1 MAAPRWSSADIPD
14 QSGRHIVV
22 TGGNSGIGFAAA
34 RMLADAGARITL
46 AVRNV
51 VKGEQAAAEIDGE
64 VGVRELDLTRLD
76 SVRAFAAGLTETV
89 DVLVNNA
96 GVMAV
101 PFGRT
106 VDGFEAQ
113 FGTNHLG
120 PFALTNLLLPQI
132 TDRVVTI
139 SSGAHRMG
147 RIDLEDLNW
156 QHRSYRRWDAYGQ
169 SKLANLLFTLEL
181 QRRLTA
187 AGSSVRAL
195 AAHPGYSS
203 TNLQFH
209 YGNPVVDRFM
219 TVGNRLLGQS
229 AEMGALPT
237 AYAVT
242 QDLPG
247 SSYVGPDGRRE
258 LRGYPA
264 LVGRSAAA
272 SDLGMAE
279 RLWTASEQLT
289 GVRFPAELSTS

>member
-1 MAAPRWSSADIPD
+1 MAAARWTSADLPD
-14 QSGRHIVV
+14 QSGRHIVI
-22 TGGNSGIGFAAA
+22 TGGNSGIGLEAA
-34 RMLADAGARITL
+34 RMLAGAGARITL
-46 AVRNV
+46 AVRDTS
-51 VKGEQAAAEIDGE
+51 KGERAAAGIGGSVD
-64 VGVRELDLTRLD
+64 VRALDLSKLD
-76 SVRAFAAGLTETV
+76 SVRAFAAATSGPV

-106 VDGFEAQ
+106 ADGFETQ
-113 FGTNHLG
+113 FATNHLG
-120 PFALTNLLLPQI
+120 PFALTNLLLPRI

-147 RIDLEDLNW
+147 RIVLDDLNW
-156 QHRSYRRWDAYGQ
+156 ERRSYRRWEAYGQ

-181 QRRLTA
+181 ERRLTA
-187 AGSSVRAL
+187 AGSPVRAM
-195 AAHPGYSS
+195 AAHPGYSA

-219 TVGNRLLGQS
+219 AVLNRVVGQS
-229 AEMGALPT
+229 AAMGALPT

-247 SSYVGPDGRRE
+247 ASYVGPDGRRE
-258 LRGYPA
+258 LRGHPA

-272 SDLGMAE
+272 SDPHLAE
-279 RLWTASEQLT
+279 RLWTASEELT
-289 GVRFPAELSTS
+289 GVRFPAGLTTS